1 MKKCCRHWDSNP
13 WPSDSTSPGTRF
25 QPLNGF
31 CTSHLVLNWWLVTSG
46 GPLASSGSQQPSPDR
61 AVVDPDCV
69 RMSEHP
75 LTTGLTSS
83 RYRWRIYSYFH
94 LIFSVHSFFYLV
106 TFYRTFSWNIWHVWL
121 KRRIHFTAW
130 KIKTICLNGAVSLFL
145 SLEISVTTIWKA
157 ASSNQGRLMLPTAGS
172 GFLKCCGAG
181 DEPMS
186 CDPRSWVWFPPGIEI
201 FIFFSFFQSLSD
213 ISSASLNSSI
223 MEVPPCWFF

>member
-13 WPSDSTSPGTRF
+13 WPSDSTSSGTRF

-61 AVVDPDCV
+61 AVVDPECV

-106 TFYRTFSWNIWHVWL
+106 TFYGTFSWNIWHVWL

-172 GFLKCCGAG
+172 GFLKCCGTG
-181 DEPMS
+181 VEHMS
-186 CDPRSWVWFPPGIEI
+186 CDSRSWVWFPPSIEI
-201 FIFFSFFQSLSD
+201 FIFSSFLSFNRSL
-213 ISSASLNSSI
+213 ISA
-223 MEVPPCWFF
+223 VRP